1 VGDALTVR
9 RVLVVARWYPAHDDA
24 ARGAYVADLV
34 GALAGAGVESV
45 VASFEPALV
54 RGGIETRDER
64 ARTAR
69 VAWRRAV
76 TDPAAVNVPRHW
88 GTPGVAV
95 ARLPVV
101 LASGERSTTDE
112 VDAHADVLLA
122 FGLALHARTPFDLVH
137 AHTAIPDG
145 VAAARLADALGLP
158 LVVTEHAS
166 RVRDQLDDPD
176 SVALMRGLAGRGRRL
191 TAVSDHLGHMLEQRL
206 ALAAGRVPIVPNVVP
221 EDVFGAAV
229 AGPEPDPAADGP
241 DAPQEL
247 LWVGARK
254 ETKGTDTLLRAFA
267 LVRAERPTVRL
278 RMIGR
283 APTDEEESRWWA
295 MVVDLGIDE
304 AVAFDPQAARP
315 DIARAMR
322 RATLFV
328 HPSPFE
334 TFGMVAAE
342 ALAVGLPVA
351 ATPSGVEAIVG
362 TDGTCGEIAASHDP
376 GDLARAILV
385 ALDRRDTYDPAV
397 LRARVL
403 ARCGSR
409 VVAAATM
416 EVYAAAAGETAGR
429 SAGGGRPADPG
440 GTPAVDA
447 TTPADTL
454 RADAGAA
461 QAEAE
466 AAAAEAEAA
475 AAEAEAA
482 RTEAEA
488 AAAEAEA
495 ARTEAEAAAVRV
507 APDARP
513 VVVCLN
519 RTVALR
525 SIPRLPAA
533 ALAGAVVVTGP
544 PTRQAPDPAPDG
556 GRWIELDPA
565 GAHRRRVEELTTQ
578 KDAGTVG
585 RLRALASSGSRHRER
600 DSLVADRDG
609 WIEAARRRTLDGARE
624 AAGGPAGSL
633 PVAIVAVEADDVT
646 AAAPLLEAGLPLA
659 PGTLRWLADRA
670 DAATPLD
677 APTPPT
683 EVPAGAGTDGRTA
696 G

>member
-1 VGDALTVR
+1 MGDALTVR

-54 RGGIETRDER
+54 RGEVETRAER

-76 TDPAAVNVPRHW
+76 TDPAAVNVPHRW
-88 GTPGVAV
+88 GAPGVAV

-101 LASGERSTTDE
+101 LASGARSTTDE

-122 FGLALHARTPFDLVH
+122 FGLALHARAPFDLVH

-145 VAAARLADALGLP
+145 IAAARLADALGLP

-206 ALAAGRVPIVPNVVP
+206 ALAAGGVAIVPNVVP
-221 EDVFGAAV
+221 EDVFGVAV
-229 AGPEPDPAADGP
+229 AGPEPDHAADGP
-241 DAPQEL
+241 DAPLEL

-254 ETKGTDTLLRAFA
+254 ESKGTETLLRACA
-267 LVRAERPTVRL
+267 LVRAERPAVRL

-295 MVVDLGIDE
+295 LVVDLGIDE
-304 AVAFDPQAARP
+304 AVAFEPQAARP
-315 DIARAMR
+315 DVARAMR

-362 TDGTCGEIAASHDP
+362 TDGTCGVIAASHDP
-376 GDLARAILV
+376 ADLARAILV
-385 ALDRRDTYDPAV
+385 ALDRRDAYDPAA
-397 LRARVL
+397 LRARVV
-403 ARCGSR
+403 ARCGPR
-409 VVAAATM
+409 VVAAATKA
-416 EVYAAAAGETAGR
+416 VYAAAAGETAGR
-429 SAGGGRPADPG
+429 SAGGGRPADAG
-440 GTPAVDA
+440 GTQAEAD
-447 TTPADTL
+447 TTSADTL
-454 RADAGAA
+454 PAAAGGPQAEAGAA
-461 QAEAE
+461 QTDAIPAG
-466 AAAAEAEAA
+466 
-475 AAEAEAA
+475 
-482 RTEAEA
+482 
-488 AAAEAEA
+488 
-495 ARTEAEAAAVRV
+495 AEAAAVRV
-507 APDARP
+507 APDSRP

-533 ALAGAVVVTGP
+533 ALAEAVVVTGP
-544 PTRQAPDPAPDG
+544 PTRQAPDATPDA

-565 GAHRRRVEELTTQ
+565 GEHRRRVEELTTQ

-585 RLRALASSGSRHRER
+585 RLRALASSGARHRER
-600 DSLVADRDG
+600 DALVAGRDA
-609 WIEAARRRTLDGARE
+609 WIEAAGRRTLANARV
-624 AAGGPAGSL
+624 AAGGPAGSG
-633 PVAIVAVEADDVT
+633 PVTVVAVEADDVA
-646 AAAPLLEAGLPLA
+646 AAAPLLEAGAPLA

-670 DAATPLD
+670 DATATADATPPGD
-677 APTPPT
+677 A
-683 EVPAGAGTDGRTA
+683 AG
-696 G
+696 